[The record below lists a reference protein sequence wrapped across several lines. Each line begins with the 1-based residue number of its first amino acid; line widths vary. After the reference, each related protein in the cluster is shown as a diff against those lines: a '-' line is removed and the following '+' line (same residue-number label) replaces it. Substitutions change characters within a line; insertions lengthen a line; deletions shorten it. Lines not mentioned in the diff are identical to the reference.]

1 MPAPSDVSTTLRVIF
16 PSSHLLVLQVQK
28 KIVGKLYSTL
38 ESSLDDEDDQQQK
51 KKASFRQLLRI
62 AEKASV
68 WQAWPFASMQDD
80 EDNLVTVHHN
90 LSDLLFR
97 AYHAGKV
104 PQVLGL
110 LHMLFKVLPPCST
123 TTSPHLLDVMD
134 LLAEIKQS
142 PGTPSSCS
150 KKIGQMLLPWVQ
162 TLQQVVSD
170 KSLGTAQPADSSAA
184 VSSDMQQQSS
194 PATAFSSSAV
204 QQTPGIAPASHE
216 SLSAIEQVGHLF
228 PSPSSSLCLVH
239 VCVCDCLCMCLW
251 PLECMISIT
260 DIAQIL

>member
-1 MPAPSDVSTTLRVIF
+1 MPALSDVSTTLRVF
-16 PSSHLLVLQVQK
+16 LPSLHLRVLQVQK
-28 KIVGKLYSTL
+28 RIVGKLYSTL

-51 KKASFRQLLRI
+51 RKASFKQLLRT

-97 AYHAGKV
+97 AYHTGKV

-110 LHMLFKVLPPCST
+110 LHMLFKMLPPCST

-170 KSLGTAQPADSSAA
+170 KSLDLAQPADSSAA
-184 VSSDMQQQSS
+184 VSTTMQQQSS

-204 QQTPGIAPASHE
+204 QQTPGTAPASNE
-216 SLSAIEQVGHLF
+216 SLSAIEQVCQS
-228 PSPSSSLCLVH
+228 SPSSSSSLCCVH
-239 VCVCDCLCMCLW
+239 VTVCMCRCQLK
-251 PLECMISIT
+251 SIIPIT
-260 DIAQIL
+260 NMDKTL